1 MRKLEYTPEIQ
12 PFHIDA
18 MGHVNNLVY
27 IEWME
32 IGRVRLLEAIDL
44 PIHELIGEG
53 YGPALVETTI
63 RYKTPLYLGD
73 RVSATLWLSQLKGA
87 SARIEFQ
94 FFNQDGELA
103 AEGAQRGIFIDLASK
118 RPKRL
123 DAEVRS
129 RFEQYLISE
138 TA

>member
-1 MRKLEYTPEIQ
+1 MKKLTYTPEIY

-18 MGHVNNLVY
+18 LGHVNNLVY

-32 IGRVRLLEAIDL
+32 IGRVQLLEAVNL
-44 PIHELIGEG
+44 PIQEMICEG

-63 RYKTPLYLGD
+63 RYKVPLYLGD
-73 RVSATLWLSQLKGA
+73 RVSASLWLSQLKGA

-94 FFNQDGELA
+94 FFNQNGELA
-103 AEGAQRGIFIDLASK
+103 AAGAQRGIFIDLESK

-129 RFEQYLISE
+129 RFEQYLSS
-138 TA
+138 T